1 MKRFRLSFLRLL
13 VAIAAL
19 GVAVSP
25 AAADPDKYRLNG
37 GESKPGDTT
46 RVESHMTLTDGQ
58 FTMSAAGQSM
68 NGTMSITND
77 AVENRKVTAA
87 ESGQATAL
95 EVFHEKDASTQ
106 EMTLGGQK
114 IPNKEVSPMQ
124 GVTVIRRKTGNNW
137 TDTLKEGTPTAKQRK
152 RLHTDQPDDAAV
164 LYPAGEIAV
173 GDTWAVPASSLKR
186 LFGEDMQDMNGEARC
201 KFLRVEDAGGQP
213 CAVVQIDMD
222 ASGTGSD
229 DNNNTMKVTLKVRGT
244 VYRSL
249 KRPVDLKTD
258 MEGTLKM
265 EGTVGAGGAA
275 TFGVTGP
282 IVITEKAVVAP

>member
-1 MKRFRLSFLRLL
+1 MKRFHPSLLRCL
-13 VAIAAL
+13 VVAAAL

-25 AAADPDKYRLNG
+25 AAADPAKYHLNG
-37 GESKPGDTT
+37 GESKPGDAT
-46 RVESHMTLTDGQ
+46 RVESHMTLTGGQ
-58 FTMSAAGQSM
+58 FTMSAGGQSM
-68 NGTMSITND
+68 EGTMSIAND
-77 AVENRKVTAA
+77 TVENRKVTAT
-87 ESGQATAL
+87 ENGQATAM

-124 GVTVIRRKTGNNW
+124 GVTVVRRKTGSNW

-152 RLHTDQPDDAAV
+152 RLHTDQPDDADV

-173 GDTWAVPASSLKR
+173 GDTWTVPANSLKR
-186 LFGEDMQDMNGEARC
+186 LFSEDMQDMNGSVRC
-201 KFLRVEDAGGQP
+201 KLIRVEDFGGQP

-229 DNNNTMKVTLKVRGT
+229 DNNNTMKVTLNARGT
-244 VYRSL
+244 VYRAL
-249 KRPVDLKTD
+249 KQPVDVKMDL
-258 MEGTLKM
+258 EGTLKM
-265 EGTVGAGGAA
+265 EGNVGAGGAA

-282 IVITEKAVVAP
+282 IVISEKAAVAP